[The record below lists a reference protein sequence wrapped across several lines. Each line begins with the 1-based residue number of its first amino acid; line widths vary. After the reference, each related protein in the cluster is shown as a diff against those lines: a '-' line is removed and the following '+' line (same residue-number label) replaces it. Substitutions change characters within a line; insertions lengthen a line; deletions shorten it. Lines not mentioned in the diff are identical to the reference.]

1 MAKQKTPTDEKFEKV
16 DFDLFEAL
24 AAIDRKDYGYYDRLT
39 EEQQKKFSPYMMVRW
54 MSNMKGSAAL
64 QQYHVLSVNEFANT
78 HLFSEFVSKHP
89 KLQWLLLTTVSPN
102 MGKHRHEWM
111 AYSGKTAK
119 NKRAQKLLELY
130 PHIKNDEAELLAQ
143 TISDEEYKNMLIER
157 GYTDKEIKDAM
168 K

>member
-1 MAKQKTPTDEKFEKV
+1 MNKLDINYEMAQLDLRNRGFYDELN
-16 DFDLFEAL
+16 D
-24 AAIDRKDYGYYDRLT
+24 
-39 EEQQKKFSPYMMVRW
+39 EERKKFSTYLMLRW
-54 MSNMKGSAAL
+54 GSVVNGIPEL
-64 QQYHVLSVNEFANT
+64 QQYYLQAMNERVNKRFFDLN
-78 HLFSEFVSKHP
+78 KHP

-130 PHIKNDEAELLAQ
+130 PHIKNDEAELLSQ
-143 TISDEEYKNMLIER
+143 TITDEEYKSMLVEC
-157 GYTDKEIKDAM
+157 GYSDKEIKEAM